1 VNVLFL
7 CYRPPWPPTC
17 GPDNRVWQHLGW
29 LAEKHAV
36 TLVTFAPERGA
47 AIHRRL
53 AEACADVHYVSLERW
68 PARVRAARAL
78 AGSIPLQV
86 AYYDAPDVHRLVQGL
101 LGRAS
106 WDLMY
111 LNSVR
116 MAPIGLASRTV
127 PRLFDYT
134 DAHSLQLRRRADEAV
149 GWRRWLL
156 TLESRRLTTYERR
169 LARVFEQT
177 IITSP
182 LDAAAIGTDSPPQV
196 VPVAA
201 GAPVDVD
208 GNAEGDHPQGDHN
221 VGFIGDMRTSYSEM
235 AILSFLETIWPRVKQ
250 SFPNA
255 VFWIVGRD
263 PSRRVRALA
272 RSDVRVTGTVPSLRP
287 FYQGVQVVVAPLRFG
302 SGVKTK
308 VLEAMAAAVPV
319 VGTRFANEGA
329 DAAPGVEM
337 IVADEPAAFA
347 EGIVTLLGDDELR
360 KRLGAAGRA
369 FAARRFGVE
378 AVRGRF
384 ERAVEDAI
392 ARHHTTPSKA
402 RVL

>member
-1 VNVLFL
+1 
-7 CYRPPWPPTC
+7 
-17 GPDNRVWQHLGW
+17 
-29 LAEKHAV
+29 
-36 TLVTFAPERGA
+36 
-47 AIHRRL
+47 
-53 AEACADVHYVSLERW
+53 
-68 PARVRAARAL
+68 
-78 AGSIPLQV
+78 
-86 AYYDAPDVHRLVQGL
+86 
-101 LGRAS
+101 
-106 WDLMY
+106 MY

-116 MAPIGLASRTV
+116 MAPVGLASSTV
-127 PRLFDYT
+127 PRLFDYL
-134 DAHSLQLRRRADEAV
+134 DAHSLQLRRRAEEV
-149 GWRRWLL
+149 RGWRRWLF
-156 TLESRRLTTYERR
+156 TLESRRLAAYERF
-169 LARVFEQT
+169 LSRVFEQT

-182 LDAAAIGTDSPPQV
+182 LDAAAIGTDRPPQV
-196 VPVAA
+196 VPIAA
-201 GAPVDVD
+201 GAPVDVE
-208 GNAEGDHPQGDHN
+208 GNVEGDYPHGNHN
-221 VGFIGDMRTSYSEM
+221 VGFIGDMRTAYSEV

-255 VFWIVGRD
+255 VFWVVGRD

-347 EGIVTLLGDDELR
+347 EGIITLLGDDELR

-369 FAARRFGVE
+369 FATRRFGVE

-384 ERAVEDAI
+384 ERAVEEAI
-392 ARHHTTPSKA
+392 ARHHTAPSKA
-402 RVL
+402 GGP